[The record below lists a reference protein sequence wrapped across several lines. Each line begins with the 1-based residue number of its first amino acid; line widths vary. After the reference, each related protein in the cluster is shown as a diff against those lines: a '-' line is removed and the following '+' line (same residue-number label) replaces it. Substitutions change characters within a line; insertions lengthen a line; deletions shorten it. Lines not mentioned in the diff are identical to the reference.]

1 MRILTLAG
9 STVLFLPLLSLNAGA
24 NPAVQSQQPA
34 DFSKSQIDATS
45 DSDITLTADNSGS
58 DLWSDSESDE
68 LENAQFKLQ
77 DIQQRNFTPSRGA
90 PGLTIANPYGFGV
103 DRGFYSGLSY
113 QVDTRGGDEG
123 TNDGDATM
131 VFGLGLGDAQKLV
144 GAELS
149 YTLASFGNNREFGSG
164 GFNLKLHRRIA
175 EGWGVSAGWNSFLS
189 TGDTNDLEDSLYL
202 STTKIFKMRE
212 DINSPFSRVGATI
225 GIGNGQFRSVDDIT
239 DDNGNVNVFGSLAFR
254 VARPVSFVTEWT
266 GQDLGMGLS
275 VSPLRTVPLS
285 IHLGARDIVGAGD
298 GARFVFGLGA
308 GF

>member
-1 MRILTLAG
+1 MRILTFAG
-9 STVLFLPLLSLNAGA
+9 STVLFLPFLSLNAWA
-24 NPAVQSQQPA
+24 NPVVQPQQSA
-34 DFSKSQIDATS
+34 DFSQSQIERTS
-45 DSDITLTADNSGS
+45 DSNLTFTADNSGTDS
-58 DLWSDSESDE
+58 WSDSEENDAE
-68 LENAQFKLQ
+68 DVKFKLEN
-77 DIQQRNFTPSRGA
+77 IQQRNFTPSRGA

-131 VFGLGLGDAQKLV
+131 VFGLGFGDAQKLV

-164 GFNLKLHRRIA
+164 GLNLKLHRRIA
-175 EGWGVSAGWNSFLS
+175 DGWGVSAGWNSFLS
-189 TGDTNDLEDSLYL
+189 VGDENDSKDSLYL
-202 STTKIFKMRE
+202 STTKIFKTRE
-212 DINSPFSRVGATI
+212 NLNSPFSRVGATI
-225 GIGNGQFRSVDDIT
+225 GVGNGQFRSVDDIT

-298 GARFVFGLGA
+298 GARFIFGVGA